1 MARGGIS
8 MKREKILANI
18 QDEMRKELETMFDD
32 EFPYMGVWDYY
43 EGFVDLQGPHIDPGT
58 LESAVIFMVPRGELT
73 VTLHDHNFPEKILDS
88 KTLSGNN
95 IMALHH
101 TKFMHDVKG
110 VGELVVFG
118 LSKKFDTD
126 KYFRIK

>member
-1 MARGGIS
+1 M
-8 MKREKILANI
+8 
-18 QDEMRKELETMFDD
+18 
-32 EFPYMGVWDYY
+32 
-43 EGFVDLQGPHIDPGT
+43 
-58 LESAVIFMVPRGELT
+58 
-73 VTLHDHNFPEKILDS
+73 DS

-95 IMALHH
+95 IMVLHH

-110 VGELVVFG
+110 VGDLVVFG